1 MIEKEFLNRIKEKG
15 GTAYLVGGAVRD
27 MIMSR
32 ASNDRDYVIT
42 GFTEEKLFSLFP
54 GSRRVGKSFPVYLI
68 EISGE
73 KCEVSLARRESKQ
86 GHGYNGFSV
95 SFTPDIT
102 IEEDLFRR
110 DTTMNAIAYNP
121 LTEEYVD
128 PYDGC
133 EDIQKKLVRA
143 VSEHFTE
150 DPVRALRAAR
160 QAAQFGFDIERTTL
174 AYMKECKEE
183 LKAEPSERIVA
194 ETARALSCTRPSGFF
209 RNLER
214 AGLLEVIYPSLHRL
228 MGKIQ
233 PPEYHPEGD
242 AFEHTMRVL
251 DEVALATERPEV
263 RFAALMHDIGK
274 SVTPEEEL
282 PHHYGHEKKGLS
294 VLSEINSVMRF
305 PSLWMDCAEFVIKEH
320 MRANRLEKA
329 SKITELVV
337 ALSKHPIGAEG
348 FISIVRADNNS
359 TLADYLEYYGLY
371 LSAVNSVSTSD
382 IPEALTGA
390 EIGRWLSE
398 RKTEAVAELI
408 KKRRS

>member
-1 MIEKEFLNRIKEKG
+1 MLEKDFLFRIKEKG

-32 ASNDRDYVIT
+32 VSNDRDYVIT
-42 GFTEEKLFSLFP
+42 GFTEDKLFSLFP
-54 GSRRVGKSFPVYLI
+54 DAQRVGKSFPVYLI

-86 GHGYNGFSV
+86 GHGYRGFSV

-121 LTEEYVD
+121 LTEEFTD
-128 PYDGC
+128 PYGGYG
-133 EDIQKKLVRA
+133 DIKNRLVRA

-160 QAAQFGFDIERTTL
+160 QASEFDFDIDSRTV
-174 AYMKECKEE
+174 AYMRECEEE

-194 ETARALSCTRPSGFF
+194 ETARALCCTMPSGFF
-209 RNLER
+209 RNLES
-214 AGLLEVIYPSLHRL
+214 AGLLEVVYPWLHRL
-228 MGKIQ
+228 IGKTQ

-242 AFEHTMRVL
+242 AFEHTMKVL
-251 DEVALATERPEV
+251 DDVALATERPEV

-274 SVTPEEEL
+274 SVTPEDEL
-282 PHHYGHEKKGLS
+282 PHHYGHEKKGMP

-305 PSLWMDCAEFVIKEH
+305 PSLWIECAEFVIKEH
-320 MRANRLEKA
+320 MRANRLGKA

-348 FISIVRADNNS
+348 FIPIVRADNNRI
-359 TLADYLEYYGLY
+359 LADYLENYELY
-371 LSAVNSVSTSD
+371 LSAVNSVSSLT
-382 IPEALTGA
+382 IPDTLTGA
-390 EIGRWLSE
+390 EIGRWLFE
-398 RKTEAVAELI
+398 RKTDAVAELI
-408 KKRRS
+408 KKRGS